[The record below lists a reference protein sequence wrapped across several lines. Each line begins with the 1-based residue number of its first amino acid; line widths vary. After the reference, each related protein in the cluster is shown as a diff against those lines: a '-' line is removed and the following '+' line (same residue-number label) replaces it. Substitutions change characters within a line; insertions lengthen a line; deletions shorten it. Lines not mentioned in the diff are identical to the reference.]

1 MTLQELKRQ
10 EQELKEALR
19 QNYNKQ
25 KEVIWAEFE
34 KETGIGFGDKISY
47 LDKIGIVASAYVRG
61 DRIESIRINL
71 IKKDSTIGK
80 NEFTIW
86 RYLIQNVKVIE
97 KAKK

>member
-1 MTLQELKRQ
+1 MTLQELKQQ
-10 EQELKEALR
+10 EQELKKALEQNEA
-19 QNYNKQ
+19 KQ
-25 KEVIWAEFE
+25 KELIWAEFE
-34 KETGIGFGDKISY
+34 KETGIGLGDKVSY

-71 IKKDSTIGK
+71 IKKDNTISK
-80 NEFTIW
+80 SEFTIW